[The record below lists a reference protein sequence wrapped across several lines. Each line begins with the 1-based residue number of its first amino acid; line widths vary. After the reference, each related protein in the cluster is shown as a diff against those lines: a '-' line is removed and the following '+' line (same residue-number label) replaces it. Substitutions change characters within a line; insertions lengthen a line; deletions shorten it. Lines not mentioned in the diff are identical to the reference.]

1 MIARFW
7 GSSQAT
13 AWVDTILL
21 YVTVDR
27 RCHRRPWCPQSAV
40 LPSMSVKRKV
50 TVPVGNSGI
59 EPAPAALPE
68 TRLIE
73 IVAWTVRCHAERL
86 RWVP

>member
-27 RCHRRPWCPQSAV
+27 RCHRHPWCPQSAV

-50 TVPVGNSGI
+50 TVPLGNWDI
-59 EPAPAALPE
+59 VRLHPRDL
-68 TRLIE
+68 TRG
-73 IVAWTVRCHAERL
+73 
-86 RWVP
+86 